1 MVVSAGKYDCVR
13 RVHPTMTT
21 MQPTQV
27 KLEVEE
33 PTPEQHAPVLPT
45 PIKSSAPV
53 KVERSVRRIRQSN
66 QPRTTSSRNQIEAA
80 LMEYIKGLQD
90 DEIVDATMHEIN
102 TLPIYKRRKNPIVVI
117 TSAAASDKAVGA
129 IRAELLSAQHQ
140 QRKRDETNHTHHLF
154 KSLQFVGFDI
164 QRKSDQWTRKQ
175 HPALMIISTFDTS
188 YLFRMKYKGMNQQDS
203 PMTKSLQCLLSDQSI
218 IKVGVGVRNEVR
230 ELKRVYGNDCCGNG
244 ESFLDLIPLAKQRWP
259 EMKKCG
265 LRHMTAT
272 ILRRELTRAQQNKNW
287 EVNTLTPA
295 MKAYAAT
302 GASISLVLLAAIVLR
317 FDGYCLTIQG

>member
-1 MVVSAGKYDCVR
+1 
-13 RVHPTMTT
+13 

-27 KLEVEE
+27 KLEVAE
-33 PTPEQHAPVLPT
+33 PPPKQHAPVLHT

-53 KVERSVRRIRQSN
+53 KVERSVRRMRQSN
-66 QPRTTSSRNQIEAA
+66 QQKSMSSRNQIEAA
-80 LMEYIKGLQD
+80 LMEYIKDLQD

-117 TSAAASDKAVGA
+117 ASAAASDKAVGA
-129 IRAELLSAQHQ
+129 IRAELLRSQQ
-140 QRKRDETNHTHHLF
+140 QRKPDGTNHTHHLF

-188 YLFRMKYKGMNQQDS
+188 YLFRLRYDGMNKQSS
-203 PMTKSLQCLLSDQSI
+203 PMTRSLQCLLSDQSI
-218 IKVGVGVRNEVR
+218 FKVGAGVRNEVR
-230 ELKRVYGNDCCGNG
+230 ELKRVYGNECCGNG

-259 EMKKCG
+259 EMKRCG

-272 ILRRELTRAQQNKNW
+272 ILRRELTRAQQNRNW

>member
-1 MVVSAGKYDCVR
+1 
-13 RVHPTMTT
+13 

-80 LMEYIKGLQD
+80 LIQYITDLQD
-90 DEIVDATMHEIN
+90 DEIVDVTMHEMN

-117 TSAAASDKAVGA
+117 KSAAASDKAVGA
-129 IRAELLSAQHQ
+129 IRAELLRAQ
-140 QRKRDETNHTHHLF
+140 QRKRNAPNHNHLF
-154 KSLQFVGFDI
+154 NTLQFVGFDI

-188 YLFRMKYKGMNQQDS
+188 YLFRMKYKGINQQDS
-203 PMTKSLQCLLSDQSI
+203 PMTKSLQCLLSDSSI
-218 IKVGVGVRNEVR
+218 IKVGAGIRNEVR
-230 ELKRVYGNDCCGNG
+230 ELKREYGNECCGNG

-302 GASISLVLLAAIVLR
+302 GASVSLVLFAAIVLR